1 MSVAKVVTASGDLVI
16 PKQSIIYGIHL
27 SAHYLLTGTPPSD
40 PCIVDFFNAA
50 TQATGTAT
58 NKVAQLVAHAPVG
71 GGTAQTGTQS
81 ILFPAGV
88 RCLNGGSITITAND
102 HLVSVTIDYS

>member
-27 SAHYLLTGTPPSD
+27 TVHSLAAGTPPTD
-40 PCIVDFFNAA
+40 PCIVDVFNAA
-50 TQATGTAT
+50 TQAAGTAT
-58 NKVAQLVAHAPVG
+58 NKVAQLAVMANPQHAN
-71 GGTAQTGTQS
+71 QS

-88 RCLNGGSITITAND
+88 RCLNGGSVTITANGN
-102 HLVSVTIDYS
+102 LVSVTIDYS